1 MILELL
7 QEICLID
14 RVLLKYVILLLYTM
28 ILYNLCACGTLTA
41 STETVEA
48 SVVEEETVETPA
60 MEEAAANYE
69 TELIMTEAE
78 LESID
83 WDEEIRPY
91 MEYDWICDKNIERY
105 CDTSWYMQLADLN
118 LDGQREMLVTLPIY
132 QGEDLIFIYTVE
144 DETVV
149 YCGKIIAGAAY
160 NDNASFI
167 KTGGYLPSNYI
178 DVYQNESGE
187 LKYLSSEDDLHGT
200 FGYYQ
205 IYESTFD
212 GKSIYSI
219 RVSCAG
225 DCG

>member
-187 LKYLSSEDDLHGT
+187 LKYLSSEDDLRGT